1 MSSFTIKGN
10 KDVNFV
16 RAIYE
21 VITVDFLL
29 TNKMIKK
36 DLEKKKVY
44 KTRYTKSFVFKTCF
58 TEFFYLYYIRNRHHF
73 AVDWFIIFIKIILI
87 RVNFILLIRK
97 KIE

>member
-1 MSSFTIKGN
+1 MPHKLKHDEQTSCPLSLLKGH

-58 TEFFYLYYIRNRHHF
+58 TEFFIY
-73 AVDWFIIFIKIILI
+73 IILEI
-87 RVNFILLIRK
+87 DTILQLIGLLFL
-97 KIE
+97 